1 MSARTAAY
9 RAGWRRGLV
18 EFRQSLTD
26 KGDLFSTLFWPLLMV
41 VVLIFVRSMSVGT
54 SGLLLGTLFLPSVIG
69 MNIAANGMLTTAG
82 LLVIEREDGTLLRAK
97 ATPNGM
103 QGYVVG
109 KIVTVAGTTL
119 IALLVVLVPG
129 VFLVDGLALGSVG
142 AWVGLAGI
150 VALGIVATL
159 PIGLVLGSLFDN
171 PRNAG
176 LANLLMLGVIGIS
189 GIFYPLSALPTFVQW
204 IAQVFPVYWLGL
216 GSRSVLLPDSA
227 AVIEIGSS
235 WRTLETVGV
244 LGIWALAGLVLAP
257 IVLRRMARRESGS
270 VLAKRREQ
278 LLQRV
283 R

>member
-82 LLVIEREDGTLLRAK
+82 LLAIEREDGTLLRAK

-227 AVIEIGSS
+227 AVVEIGSS

-270 VLAKRREQ
+270 VLAKRRE

>member
-1 MSARTAAY
+1 MSATTMAY
-9 RAGWRRGLV
+9 RAGWKRGLV
-18 EFRQSLTD
+18 EFRQSLTN

-41 VVLIFVRSMSVGT
+41 GVLIFVRNVDVGS

-82 LLVIEREDGTLLRAK
+82 LLAIEREDGTLLRAK
-97 ATPNGM
+97 AIPKGM

-119 IALLVVLVPG
+119 IALLVVLIPG
-129 VFLVDGLALGSVG
+129 VCLVEGLDIGNVG
-142 AWVGLAGI
+142 AWLQLAWI
-150 VALGIVATL
+150 VLLGIVATL
-159 PIGLVLGSLFDN
+159 PIGLVIGSLFEN

-176 LANLLMLGVIGIS
+176 LANLLMLGIIGIS

-216 GSRSVLLPDSA
+216 GARSALLPDSA
-227 AVIEIGSS
+227 AAVEIGES

-244 LGIWALAGLVLAP
+244 LGIWAIAGLVLAP

-270 VLAKRREQ
+270 VLAKRRE
-278 LLQRV
+278 LMLQRV

>member
-82 LLVIEREDGTLLRAK
+82 LLAIEREDGTLLRAK

-150 VALGIVATL
+150 VALGILATL

-189 GIFYPLSALPTFVQW
+189 GIFYPLTALPTFVQW

-227 AVIEIGSS
+227 AVVEIGSS

>member
-1 MSARTAAY
+1 MSAKTAAY

-41 VVLIFVRSMSVGT
+41 VVLIFVRSTSVGT

-69 MNIAANGMLTTAG
+69 MNVAANGMLTTAG
-82 LLVIEREDGTLLRAK
+82 LLAIEREDGTLLRAK

-189 GIFYPLSALPTFVQW
+189 GIFYPLSAMPAFVQW

-216 GSRSVLLPDSA
+216 GARSVLLPDSA
-227 AVIEIGSS
+227 AVVEIGSS

-270 VLAKRREQ
+270 ALAKHRE
-278 LLQRV
+278 LMLQRV

>member
-1 MSARTAAY
+1 MSATTAAY
-9 RAGWRRGLV
+9 RAGWHRGLV
-18 EFRQSLTD
+18 EFRQSLTSP
-26 KGDLFSTLFWPLLMV
+26 GDLFSTLFWPLLMV
-41 VVLIFVRSMSVGT
+41 VVLIFVRDSEFGS

-82 LLVIEREDGTLLRAK
+82 LLAIEREDGTLLRAK

-119 IALLVVLVPG
+119 IALLVVLIPG
-129 VFLVDGLALGSVG
+129 VFLVDGLAIGSVG

-159 PIGLVLGSLFDN
+159 PIGLVIGSLFDN

-189 GIFYPLSALPTFVQW
+189 GIFYPLTALPTLVQW

-216 GSRSVLLPDSA
+216 GARSVLLPDSA
-227 AVIEIGSS
+227 AAVELGSS

-244 LGIWALAGLVLAP
+244 LGIWAIAGLVLAP

-270 VLAKRREQ
+270 ALAKRREQ
-278 LLQRV
+278 MLQRT